1 MLLKHFVVTGAHEL
15 PKVAKECITDVPSK
29 HNSHVELGVAS
40 CVCTLFTRSR
50 LVPALTAPLEVL
62 NEIVLVASIDDL
74 AGLTP
79 PKSVHVTLL

>member
-1 MLLKHFVVTGAHEL
+1 MLLKHFVVTGAYEL
-15 PKVAKECITDVPSK
+15 PKVAKERITDVPSK
-29 HNSHVELGVAS
+29 YNSHAELGVAS
-40 CVCTLFTRSR
+40 PIHSLLISHSSQIV
-50 LVPALTAPLEVL
+50 TAPLEVL